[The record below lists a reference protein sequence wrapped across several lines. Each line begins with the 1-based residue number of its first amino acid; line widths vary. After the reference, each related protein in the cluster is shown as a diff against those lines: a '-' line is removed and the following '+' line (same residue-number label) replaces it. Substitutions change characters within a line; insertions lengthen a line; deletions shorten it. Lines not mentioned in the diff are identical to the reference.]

1 VFIAILY
8 LSFKKNIWRKIMIY
22 KLRQLFKNEQ
32 PKNFYFLFFVEMWE
46 RFGFY
51 SMTCILTLYLS
62 KVFLF
67 SDEKSYAMFGVFSS
81 LLWFTPMFG
90 GQLADRLLGLQRS
103 IIVGAIFLILGYFC
117 LGIKIHWVFYFGLGL
132 LLIGNGLFKTNI
144 PALVGILY
152 DGQKD
157 PRRDSGFTIYYMG
170 INIGALLGPIV
181 VGIVVEKISWQA
193 GFFAASIGMALGLLL
208 FLVGRKGLGHY
219 GAAPSNPKLFV
230 KHAGMTNLNWS
241 YAACIVVAII
251 GAILLFHATISITLM
266 IILGA
271 LGVGYYIYAA
281 FKQIPANRNRMMGCL
296 ILVAFS
302 VAFWTLYQQ
311 APMTLNLFTDRNIDR
326 HVFGI
331 LIPTETFQSFNPLFI
346 FLFTPFLSWYWRAS
360 AKTIF
365 NLSTATKFSWGIII
379 MSLGFLVLTWSIDLS
394 STGQNISAW
403 WVIWSYA
410 VQSLAEL
417 MISPIGLSMMTAMAP
432 PNMQGMMMGIWF
444 LSSAVANA
452 LAGYVAQFASV
463 PDNIKDPH
471 QAALIYS
478 HAFSLYGWMGIGV
491 GVIAVLCIP
500 MLKKMM
506 SEHKEMA

>member
-1 VFIAILY
+1 MQLAF
-8 LSFKKNIWRKIMIY
+8 RK
-22 KLRQLFKNEQ
+22 LFKNEQ
-32 PKNFYFLFFVEMWE
+32 PKNFYFLFFVELWE

-51 SMTCILTLYLS
+51 AMTCILTLYLT
-62 KVFLF
+62 KIFLF
-67 SDEKSYAMFGVFSS
+67 SDQKSYTLFGIFSS
-81 LLWFTPMFG
+81 LLWFTPMLG
-90 GQLADRLLGLQRS
+90 GPLADRLLGLQRS
-103 IIVGAIFLILGYFC
+103 IVVGAVFLIAGYFL
-117 LGIKIHWVFYFGLGL
+117 LGIKVHWVFYFGLGC

-193 GFFAASIGMALGLLL
+193 GFFAASIGMALGLIW
-208 FLVGRKGLGHY
+208 FLIGQKNLGNL
-219 GAAPSNPKLFV
+219 GIEPSKQKLHQ
-230 KHAGMTNLNWS
+230 KKLGITNLNWS
-241 YAACIVVAII
+241 YIGCLAVAII
-251 GAILLFHATISITLM
+251 GAMLLFHEIISISVM
-266 IILGA
+266 VILGVV
-271 LGVGYYIYAA
+271 GVSYYLYAA
-281 FKQIPANRNRMMGCL
+281 FKQTRADRNRMIGCL
-296 ILVAFS
+296 ILVGFS
-302 VAFWTLYQQ
+302 IVFWTLYQQ

-326 HVFGI
+326 HLFGI
-331 LIPTETFQSFNPLFI
+331 LIPTETFQSLNPLFI

-360 AKTIF
+360 AKTVF
-365 NLSTATKFSWGIII
+365 NLSTASKFSWGIII
-379 MSLGFLVLTWSIDLS
+379 MSVGFLVLTWSVDLS
-394 STGQNISAW
+394 HTGQNISAW
-403 WVIWSYA
+403 WIVLSYA

-444 LSSAVANA
+444 LSSAIANA
-452 LAGYVAQFASV
+452 LAGYAAQWASV
-463 PDNIKDPH
+463 PDNISNFH

-478 HAFSLYGWMGIGV
+478 HAFSLYGWLGIGS

-506 SEHKEMA
+506 SEHKGG